1 MELLAYIVT
10 GAVSFVVGALL
21 TGFAYSAQQVKD
33 LASKDRAIA
42 ELEKAII
49 RMNSQ
54 IAIWENEL
62 SIEERIK
69 QEVARATHE

>member
-10 GAVSFVVGALL
+10 GAISFVVGALL
-21 TGFAYSAQQVKD
+21 TGFAYSVQQVKD

>member
-10 GAVSFVVGALL
+10 GAISFVVGALL

>member
-10 GAVSFVVGALL
+10 GLVSFIIGALL

-33 LASKDRAIA
+33 LAMKDRTIS
-42 ELEKAII
+42 ELEKSII

>member
-10 GAVSFVVGALL
+10 GLVPFVIGALL
-21 TGFAYSAQQVKD
+21 AGFAYSAQQAKD
-33 LASKDRAIA
+33 VASKDRTIS
-42 ELEKAII
+42 ELEKSII
-49 RMNSQ
+49 RLNSQ
-54 IAIWENEL
+54 LVILENEL